1 MAIKMEENPY
11 HFPVKAAYTKFY
23 VYSKGTVLCAGL
35 EPYVCEKLGCLNIG
49 EVSKQYTVE
58 SDFMETAYKFDLENY
73 RRGEIER
80 ETKFIKELYKK
91 HGFVNNELN
100 DMIYSKAYAD
110 GHAYGWSEVELHFSD
125 LAEFVKDIL
134 TKVGCLNDKVK
145 KC

>member
-1 MAIKMEENPY
+1 MSIEIEENPY

-23 VYSKGTVLCAGL
+23 VYFKGTVLCAGS
-35 EPYVCEKLGCLNIG
+35 ESYVCEKLGFSNISG
-49 EVSKQYTVE
+49 VSKEYTVE

-100 DMIYSKAYAD
+100 DMIYSKAYED
-110 GHAYGWSEVELHFSD
+110 GHAYGWSEVESHFSN
-125 LAEFVKDIL
+125 LAEFVQDIL
-134 TKVGCLNDKVK
+134 DKVGCLNDKVK

>member
-1 MAIKMEENPY
+1 MSIKIEENPY
-11 HFPVKAAYTKFY
+11 HFPVKTAYTKFY
-23 VYSKGTVLCAGL
+23 VYSKGTVVCSGS
-35 EPYVCEKLGCLNIG
+35 EKYVCEELGCLNIG

-58 SDFMETAYKFDLENY
+58 SDFMENAYKFDLENY

-91 HGFVNNELN
+91 YGFVNDELN

-125 LAEFVKDIL
+125 LAEFAKDIL
-134 TKVGCLNDKVK
+134 TKVGFSTDKVK